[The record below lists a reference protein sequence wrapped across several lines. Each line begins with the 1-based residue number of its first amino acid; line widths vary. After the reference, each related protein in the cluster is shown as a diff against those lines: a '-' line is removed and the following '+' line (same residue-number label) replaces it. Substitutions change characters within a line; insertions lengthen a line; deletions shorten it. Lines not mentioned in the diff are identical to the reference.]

1 MIGHL
6 LVSYLPY
13 HSHNCSDLSIFIID
27 QDNAQAL
34 LGTLDSAFLFAYAG
48 AMFFSG
54 FVAERVNLR
63 YFLALG
69 MIFSGI
75 GSYLFGIA
83 RPYDIHNIWYFI
95 SVQVSI
101 FLGNLKRQK

>member
-1 MIGHL
+1 M
-6 LVSYLPY
+6 
-13 HSHNCSDLSIFIID
+13 
-27 QDNAQAL
+27 

-101 FLGNLKRQK
+101 FLGNLKR